1 MIIQSPITPAAVRDG
16 DTSAAPSL
24 VANQPRISQSTAPE
38 TARPVEASNRAEISR
53 NEDSAPKEASGRG
66 SLVDLSV

>member
-16 DTSAAPSL
+16 DTAAAPSL

-38 TARPVEASNRAEISR
+38 TARPVEASQRSDQARAD
-53 NEDSAPKEASGRG
+53 DSAPSEETGRG
-66 SLVDLSV
+66 RHVDLSV